1 MAKVKTRRL
10 LQYMASCFHEMK
22 THTDW
27 VNGGDK
33 PWRYLPYGVERR
45 AGMLAYL
52 RRHGKIYVNRKWQ
65 LQTKHDMDLK
75 RLLKKGRIRLQK
87 AGMQSWVELV

>member
-1 MAKVKTRRL
+1 MAKVRTRRL
-10 LQYMASCFHEMK
+10 LQHMAEC
-22 THTDW
+22 
-27 VNGGDK
+27 
-33 PWRYLPYGVERR
+33 Y
-45 AGMLAYL
+45 
-52 RRHGKIYVNRKWQ
+52 RKCQ

>member
-1 MAKVKTRRL
+1 MAKTKTRRL
-10 LQYMASCFHEMK
+10 AQHVAELYHSLRV
-22 THTDW
+22 HTDW

-33 PWRYLPYGVERR
+33 PWRYLPYGADRR
-45 AGMLAYL
+45 AGILAYL
-52 RRHGKIYVNRKWQ
+52 RREGKIYVNRKWQ

-75 RLLKKGRIRLQK
+75 RLLKKGVIRIQK